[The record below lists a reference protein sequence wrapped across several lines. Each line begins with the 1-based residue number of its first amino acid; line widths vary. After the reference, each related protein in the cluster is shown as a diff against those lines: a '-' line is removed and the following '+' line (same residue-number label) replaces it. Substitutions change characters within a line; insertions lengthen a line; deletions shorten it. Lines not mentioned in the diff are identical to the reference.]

1 MSENSTQV
9 QTKPK
14 KIKIKKIAKINS
26 KKENEDYSV
35 LINNSDSYLDDINQY
50 CHNKGIL
57 FGKRINIILS
67 VLRKEKN
74 NEIDNKTYKFIQ
86 DKLIKNIYSN
96 EELIQKIFMFYG
108 DKVLKKNFDQFYTPL
123 SIGKFMCELCN
134 KNKSVIDPAC
144 GTGDLVVYYK
154 ENSLIT
160 LWDVSNDVIELTKIN
175 YNFQNMDANI
185 DNLDS
190 IKYHE
195 KNNGNYDY
203 VFLNPP
209 FGSKTIIQ
217 NRDILKNYE
226 LGKNEKKQEIGIL
239 FIERSIN
246 LLKEGGV
253 AFLIV
258 PSGYLG
264 NSNNNAINL
273 RKYLLKY
280 RIISILRL
288 PSNSFSRSGTG
299 VSTYLIIINKNIQ
312 SLDYDIHIKDIEN
325 IGYILNK
332 KNTPLKYKKKNG
344 DYILNRDNYPII
356 DNDFDYIKNE
366 IYKFCFKNN
375 LDCLKQKDSDC
386 VFETVNTKN
395 IKDNNYVLDIGRYLK
410 IYKECT
416 IKFCNKVK
424 INELIDNECDFKFK
438 KNSKGE
444 YIYLDIKEV
453 STPFY
458 NGKKMCGHE
467 LPGRA
472 SYLLKKNDIL
482 VSKLKGKISFTII
495 LNDQKNLVCTNGFVV
510 LRPQN
515 EKSLITIFANL
526 FTNEFKIQHNYLAT
540 GSIME
545 TISEDEIKNIT
556 LNKDIDEAKYD
567 NIIKSMRIIKNE
579 LN

>member
-1 MSENSTQV
+1 MSENSSQV

-14 KIKIKKIAKINS
+14 KFKIKTKINS
-26 KKENEDYSV
+26 KKEEVDYSI
-35 LINNSDSYLDDINQY
+35 LIKNSESYLDDINQY

-57 FGKRINIILS
+57 FDKRINIILNI
-67 VLRKEKN
+67 LRKEKN
-74 NEIDNKTYKFIQ
+74 DTIDNQTYKFIQ
-86 DKLIKNIYSN
+86 DKLIKNINTN

-108 DKVLKKNFDQFYTPL
+108 DKVLKKKFDQFYTPL

-144 GTGDLVVYYK
+144 GTGDLAVYYK
-154 ENSLIT
+154 ENNLLT
-160 LWDVSNDVIELTKIN
+160 LWDVSKDVIELTKIN
-175 YNFQNMDANI
+175 YKFQNMNADIN
-185 DNLDS
+185 NLDS

-217 NRDILKNYE
+217 DQEILKNYE
-226 LGKNEKKQEIGIL
+226 LGKNEKKQEIGML

-246 LLKEGGV
+246 LLKAGGV

-264 NSNNNAINL
+264 NSNKNTINL

-288 PSNSFSRSGTG
+288 PTNSFSRSGTG
-299 VSTYLIIINKNIQ
+299 VSTYIIIINKTIQ
-312 SLDYDIHIKDIEN
+312 SVDYNIHIKDIEN
-325 IGYILNK
+325 IGYKLNK
-332 KNTPLKYKKKNG
+332 KNTPLKYKKKDG
-344 DYILNRDNYPII
+344 EYILNSVNYPIL
-356 DNDFDYIKNE
+356 DNDFDHIKNE
-366 IYKFCFKNN
+366 IYKFCFENK
-375 LDCLKQKDSDC
+375 LDYLKQKDSNC
-386 VFETVNTKN
+386 VFETVNTKE
-395 IKDNNYVLDIGRYLK
+395 IKDNNYILDIGRYLK

-416 IKFCNKVK
+416 KGFRNKVK
-424 INELIDNECDFKFK
+424 INELIDNKCNITFK
-438 KNSKGE
+438 KQPNKE

-453 STPFY
+453 SAPFY
-458 NGKKMCGHE
+458 NGKKMHGRE

-495 LNDQKNLVCTNGFVV
+495 LNDQENLVCTNGFVV
-510 LRPQN
+510 LRPKN
-515 EKSLITIFANL
+515 EKSIIIIFANL
-526 FTNEFKIQHNYLAT
+526 FSNEFKIQHNSLTT

-545 TISEDEIKNIT
+545 TISEYEIKNIS
-556 LNKDIDEAKYD
+556 LNKDIDESKYG

-579 LN
+579 LI